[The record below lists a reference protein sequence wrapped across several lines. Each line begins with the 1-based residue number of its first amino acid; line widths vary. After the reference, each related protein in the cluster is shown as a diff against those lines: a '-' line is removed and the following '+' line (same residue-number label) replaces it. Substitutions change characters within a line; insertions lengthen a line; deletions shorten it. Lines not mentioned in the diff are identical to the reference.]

1 MGTLQKVAIGIAAVL
16 GLGII
21 SKRFEGGLGLGEL
34 GTGITSVGT
43 GIYEV
48 AVSPFKA
55 VGMGLGYV
63 SGGLSS
69 ILAPLQSL
77 FGLVTGQAAPSTPS
91 TPSNGAGTRSS
102 YETRPDDRINGG
114 NGVYQVS
121 VAGNGWTFAGAGK
134 IFRQE
139 DRARLKY
146 AESQGYNL

>member
-1 MGTLQKVAIGIAAVL
+1 MGTLQKVAMGLGLVL
-16 GLGII
+16 GLGVI
-21 SKRFEGGLGLGEL
+21 SRRFEGGLGLGEL
-34 GTGITSVGT
+34 GAGIAQVGT

-63 SGGLSS
+63 SGGLTS
-69 ILAPLQSL
+69 ILAPLQAL
-77 FGLVTGQAAPSTPS
+77 FGLITGQGVPQEAPG
-91 TPSNGAGTRSS
+91 NGAGTRTGF
-102 YETRPDDRINGG
+102 ETRPDDRAGI
-114 NGVYQVS
+114 YQVLG

-146 AESQGYNL
+146 AASQGYNL

>member
-1 MGTLQKVAIGIAAVL
+1 MGTLQKVAMGLGLVL

-21 SKRFEGGLGLGEL
+21 SRRLEGGLGLGEL
-34 GTGITSVGT
+34 GAGITSVGT

-69 ILAPLQSL
+69 ILEPLQSL
-77 FGLVTGQAAPSTPS
+77 FSLITGQGVPSTP
-91 TPSNGAGTRSS
+91 TVPSNGAGTRA
-102 YETRPDDRINGG
+102 EDRTTSG
-114 NGVYQVS
+114 NGVYKVS
-121 VAGNGWTFAGAGK
+121 AVGNGWTFAGAGK

-146 AESQGYNL
+146 AESQGYRL